1 MPTSLLC
8 PQLFL
13 LVCVHD
19 SNPLFY
25 KLGKQNCF
33 MIIFAETARQIYASP
48 SLNPGPH
55 PTLTLE
61 KVVCV
66 CVFLFNEEAKFNVY
80 RKMFRII

>member
-1 MPTSLLC
+1 MYDKIHHKKKKKKANGPNSLLC

-19 SNPLFY
+19 TTPLFY

-33 MIIFAETARQIYASP
+33 MKIFAETARHIYASP
-48 SLNPGPH
+48 FFTPCPH
-55 PTLTLE
+55 LTLTLE

-66 CVFLFNEEAKFNVY
+66 CVFSL
-80 RKMFRII
+80 